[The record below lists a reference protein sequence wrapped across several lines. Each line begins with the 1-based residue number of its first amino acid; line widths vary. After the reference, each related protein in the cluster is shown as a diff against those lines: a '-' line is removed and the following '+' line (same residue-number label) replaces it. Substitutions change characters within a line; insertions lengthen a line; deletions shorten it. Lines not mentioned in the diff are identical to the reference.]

1 MAMAQFGRTWW
12 GQRFLTALEAF
23 TDPGRLTRGRSYAT
37 NGRVANYAVMDGIV
51 KAKVRGSVNPYYGVT
66 EEPIYR
72 IRIAITQFPAADWSS
87 VIGRI
92 AARADLIA
100 KLLQQEMPDQI
111 EEVFAAEGLHL
122 LPGSEDDFDTDCTCP
137 DWDNPCKHIA
147 GVYYLLAAALDR
159 DPLLLFA
166 LRGLSEDR
174 LRAELVKSPLGK
186 ILASALTR
194 NEPLVRPAESF
205 YTRPTLQKSSGT
217 ASIREFWTGARR
229 LPPQDSPSQVR
240 VPALLIKK
248 QGDYPP
254 FWHKNGSFVAA
265 MEDLYERV
273 RTKSSQM
280 R

>member
-12 GQRFLTALEAF
+12 GQRFLAALEEF
-23 TDPGRLTRGRSYAT
+23 TDPGRLARGRAYAT
-37 NGRVANYAVMDGIV
+37 NGRVATYTVEAGVV

-72 IRIAITQFPAADWSS
+72 IRIAITQFPANDWSR
-87 VIGRI
+87 VIERI
-92 AARADLIA
+92 AARADLIT
-100 KLLQQEMPDQI
+100 KLLHQEMPDQI
-111 EEVFAAEGLHL
+111 EEVFAPERLHL
-122 LPGSEDDFDTDCTCP
+122 LPVSADDFDTDCTCP

-147 GVYYLLAAALDR
+147 GVYYMLAAALDR

-194 NEPLVRPAESF
+194 AEPPVAPVESF
-205 YTRPTLQKSSGT
+205 YTRPTPQKSSST

-229 LPPQDSPSQVR
+229 LPPQDSASQAR
-240 VPALLIKK
+240 VPALLVKK

-254 FWHKNGSFVAA
+254 FWHKNGSFIAA

-273 RTKSSQM
+273 RTKSNQM